1 LSRFLPTNV
10 ATLLLFAGVSAC
22 DALIGIQELSA
33 PNDGGGGAGAGA
45 QCEVPQDCPKTSD
58 PCTVRACTADKQCEI
73 RELQDGPSNDEEPN
87 DCRSDRCEG
96 GVATSQPDPT
106 DLVVDANPCTLEECT
121 MDGPTQSNAAP
132 GTACPLGNGMGV
144 CHADATCVQCLE
156 DGDCTGADK
165 CSQNECVPI
174 ACTDRVKNGLETD
187 VDCGGPICA
196 GCIAGKTCDDDA
208 DCLSS
213 VCGDDLKCKAPTC
226 TDDTLNGDETDVDCG
241 GGCPDGCAVGKTCLQ
256 GMDCEDLVCG
266 DCDGGCVCLAPS
278 CDDGLQNGDEIDV
291 DCGPDCTKTCAVGSM
306 CLENDWCVSESCVN
320 DVCAA
325 PTCEDGIFNGNE
337 EDIDCGGDCP
347 DACPMGG

>member
-156 DGDCTGADK
+156 DGRT
-165 CSQNECVPI
+165 
-174 ACTDRVKNGLETD
+174 
-187 VDCGGPICA
+187 
-196 GCIAGKTCDDDA
+196 
-208 DCLSS
+208 S
-213 VCGDDLKCKAPTC
+213 VSRSRAPT
-226 TDDTLNGDETDVDCG
+226 G
-241 GGCPDGCAVGKTCLQ
+241 
-256 GMDCEDLVCG
+256 
-266 DCDGGCVCLAPS
+266 
-278 CDDGLQNGDEIDV
+278 
-291 DCGPDCTKTCAVGSM
+291 
-306 CLENDWCVSESCVN
+306 
-320 DVCAA
+320 
-325 PTCEDGIFNGNE
+325 
-337 EDIDCGGDCP
+337 
-347 DACPMGG
+347 